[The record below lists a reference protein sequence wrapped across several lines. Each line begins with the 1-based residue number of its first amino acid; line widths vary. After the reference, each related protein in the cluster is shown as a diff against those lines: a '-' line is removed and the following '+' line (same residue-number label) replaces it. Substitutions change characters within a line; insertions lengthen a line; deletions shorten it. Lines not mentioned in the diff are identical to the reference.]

1 MFPKEV
7 IYLGLDWEQIM
18 QDSLAIFIKMASDIL
33 VDTWPIW
40 ASIIGAA
47 IAGFIINR
55 TLRSGFIFAGYTRRQ
70 AKKKADKISGILDLL
85 STASDLS
92 KKK

>member
-1 MFPKEV
+1 M
-7 IYLGLDWEQIM
+7 GLDWEQIM

-47 IAGFIINR
+47 IASFIVNR
-55 TLRSGFIFAGYTRRQ
+55 TLRSGFIFAGYPRHQ
-70 AKKKADKISGILDLL
+70 AKKKADKISGILDLI
-85 STASDLS
+85 STASDLN